1 MSPRDRGVKR
11 RSQIW
16 SVSAVA
22 AVKWQ
27 LEQQLLPV
35 GHTEGDKHR
44 AFKLVKVSLNLNSQL
59 EKQQSLTQRGG
70 QEKFEAPQ
78 VSKNR
83 EKEANTREE
92 VTRLSLSVKK

>member
-1 MSPRDRGVKR
+1 M
-11 RSQIW
+11 
-16 SVSAVA
+16 
-22 AVKWQ
+22 
-27 LEQQLLPV
+27 EQQLLPV
-35 GHTEGDKHR
+35 GHTDSQRETSIELLK
-44 AFKLVKVSLNLNSQL
+44 FEKVSLNLDSKL

>member
-1 MSPRDRGVKR
+1 MTIGAATAASRSHRGR
-11 RSQIW
+11 Q
-16 SVSAVA
+16 
-22 AVKWQ
+22 
-27 LEQQLLPV
+27 
-35 GHTEGDKHR
+35 
-44 AFKLVKVSLNLNSQL
+44 AFKFVKVISQL
-59 EKQQSLTQRGG
+59 EKQQSLTQRGR

>member
-1 MSPRDRGVKR
+1 MTIGAATAASRSHRGR
-11 RSQIW
+11 Q
-16 SVSAVA
+16 
-22 AVKWQ
+22 
-27 LEQQLLPV
+27 
-35 GHTEGDKHR
+35 
-44 AFKLVKVSLNLNSQL
+44 AFKFVKVISQL

>member
-1 MSPRDRGVKR
+1 MTIGAATAASRSHRGR
-11 RSQIW
+11 Q
-16 SVSAVA
+16 
-22 AVKWQ
+22 
-27 LEQQLLPV
+27 
-35 GHTEGDKHR
+35 
-44 AFKLVKVSLNLNSQL
+44 AFKFVKVSLNLDSQL

>member
-1 MSPRDRGVKR
+1 MSPRDREVKGH
-11 RSQIW
+11 SLIW
-16 SVSAVA
+16 IVSAVA

-27 LEQQLLPV
+27 LEQLPV
-35 GHTEGDKHR
+35 GHAEGYKHR

-59 EKQQSLTQRGG
+59 EKQQSLTQRRG